1 MAFKMR
7 TNKPEA
13 GNKYYITKANGGYSD
28 AIKGS
33 PTDKDCDVLSN
44 CVGYAYGRFNEIGG
58 YGYCK
63 YLRPVNAENFI
74 QYKGTSLKTGQ
85 APKLGACMV
94 WQKGATL
101 NGSDGAGHVAIVVGQ
116 YEGAVGT
123 AALACIAPLWPFF
136 CCLST
141 LFGNGGA
148 VLFSNAKGEGNKT
161 DSRAAF
167 TVSFTLICVSS
178 LIVWLVILL
187 FDEQLLR
194 LFGADDALLPLTL
207 RYLKWLKWGI
217 PLWPLG
223 YFLGAFIR
231 NDGAPTLVG
240 IATVCGGV
248 FNIFGDI
255 FLTFTCDMGIEGAGL
270 ATVLGQVIVFRIQ
283 LIHLFSKKNTIK
295 FAKASNFWKRGAAV
309 ASIYRNGDCR
319 CVVQQSDHA
328 LLWRKRTGNLRC
340 GRKSVHADSDV
351 QLRDWQC
358 SAAHRGG
365 KHGCRENGSGSSDE
379 ELWRLC
385 GAGDWSNFYGLF
397 HAVSDADYLPV
408 YEAIGR
414 DTVSRSGNP
423 AAVFHLFA
431 IASVQYL
438 CGILFA
444 GNAAGQSVADGLAV
458 SKRAVLLRISAPAAA
473 APRPCIYLVCDA
485 VCGSLHNAGRVLVG
499 KEQYP
504 KIIWIFTYFIMGG
517 VFLNA

>member
-1 MAFKMR
+1 MIIQAELKR
-7 TNKPEA
+7 KQSE
-13 GNKYYITKANGGYSD
+13 
-28 AIKGS
+28 
-33 PTDKDCDVLSN
+33 
-44 CVGYAYGRFNEIGG
+44 YAYGRFNEIGG

-309 ASIYRNGDCR
+309 ASIGFSSCL
-319 CVVQQSDHA
+319 CSIGMGIVVVLFNNQIMRYFGGNELA
-328 LLWRKRTGNLRC
+328 IYGVAGNLFTLIQTF
-340 GRKSVHADSDV
+340 S
-351 QLRDWQC
+351 
-358 SAAHRGG
+358 
-365 KHGCRENGSGSSDE
+365 
-379 ELWRLC
+379 
-385 GAGDWSNFYGLF
+385 YG
-397 HAVSDADYLPV
+397 
-408 YEAIGR
+408 I
-414 DTVSRSGNP
+414 
-423 AAVFHLFA
+423 
-431 IASVQYL
+431 
-438 CGILFA
+438 
-444 GNAAGQSVADGLAV
+444 GNAAQPIVAENMGAGKMDRVRQTRNFGGYVALGIGLISMAFSMLFPTQITCLYMKPSAEILSAAPGILRQYFTCLLLLPFNIYAAYYLQAMQRVKASLMVSLFQSVLFC
-458 SKRAVLLRISAPAAA
+458 S
-473 APRPCIYLVCDA
+473 
-485 VCGSLHNAGRVLVG
+485 
-499 KEQYP
+499 
-504 KIIWIFTYFIMGG
+504 
-517 VFLNA
+517 VFLHLLPPLLGPASIWYVMLCVEVCTTLVVFWLVKSSTPK